1 MFFKLIT
8 WLIICLKFIIIL
20 GDPNDL
26 DIWML
31 DMQPYKSGVMI
42 LAASVNMQSSA
53 RLHYAFGKLNMECD
67 NFLCNR

>member
-1 MFFKLIT
+1 
-8 WLIICLKFIIIL
+8 
-20 GDPNDL
+20 
-26 DIWML
+26 
-31 DMQPYKSGVMI
+31 MQPYKSGVMI